1 MAQIPSGNVVRSLLK
16 YALNPMFKNA
26 LAALALA
33 AISYGSA
40 HAQVSWLD
48 QEAHRPYQRQP
59 GTDSTT
65 PTGYTPQLMRHAYG
79 FDQIANQGAGQI
91 IGIVDGYNYASVES
105 DLGVF
110 TSQFGLPA
118 CTIANGCLTVI
129 YATGTKP
136 PANAGWSGETSLD
149 VQWAHAMA
157 PQAKILLVE
166 APNGSTKSLL
176 EAVPV
181 AVQNGATVVNMSWG
195 TNREPP
201 DEQQYDPFFFN
212 NSSVTYINASGD
224 SGIYL
229 FGYPGASPLVVGAGG
244 TTLKLDSSGDIV
256 SETAWSGSGGG
267 QSLYFSEPSYQD
279 GAQSSGKRGVPDV
292 AYNANPATGVPVYDS
307 EDGNWAQTGGT
318 SAASPQWCAIVAI
331 ANSIRAGMG
340 KGAIGVN
347 FLNVAYANPAAF
359 HDITKGANG
368 TCGTECQAGPGYDF
382 VTGLGSPMAP
392 QVVDAL
398 VAAP

>member
-1 MAQIPSGNVVRSLLK
+1 
-16 YALNPMFKNA
+16 MFKNA
-26 LAALALA
+26 LITVAMVAA
-33 AISYGSA
+33 SYTSA

-59 GTDSTT
+59 GTDGKT
-65 PTGYTPQLMRHAYG
+65 PTGYTPQQMRHAYG
-79 FDQIANQGAGQI
+79 VDQIANQGAGQI
-91 IGIVDGYNYASVES
+91 IGIVDAYDYASVES
-105 DLGVF
+105 DLAVF
-110 TSQFGLPA
+110 TTQFSLPA
-118 CTIANGCLTVI
+118 CTKTNGCLTVV

-136 PANAGWSGETSLD
+136 PPNKGWSGETSLD
-149 VQWAHAMA
+149 VQWAHAIA

-166 APNGSTKSLL
+166 APDGKTKSLL

-181 AVQNGATVVNMSWG
+181 AVQHGATTVNMSWG
-195 TNREPP
+195 TNNEQPN
-201 DEQQYDPFFFN
+201 EQQMDPLYFN

-224 SGIYL
+224 SGINL

-244 TTLKLDSSGDIV
+244 TRLELDSNGNILG
-256 SETAWSGSGGG
+256 EIGWIGSGGG
-267 QSLYFSEPSYQD
+267 ESVYFAEPAYQL

-292 AYNANPATGVPVYDS
+292 AYNGAAVTGVPVYDS
-307 EDGNWAQTGGT
+307 EDGNWGQVGGT

-331 ANSIRAGMG
+331 ANSLRAGMG
-340 KGAIGVN
+340 KGTIGTN
-347 FLNVAYANPAAF
+347 FLKVVYANPSAF
-359 HDITKGANG
+359 HDITQGSNGKCGA
-368 TCGTECQAGPGYDF
+368 ECEAGPGYDF

>member
-1 MAQIPSGNVVRSLLK
+1 
-16 YALNPMFKNA
+16 MFKNA
-26 LAALALA
+26 LTALALA
-33 AISYGSA
+33 VASYGA
-40 HAQVSWLD
+40 AYAQVSWLD

-59 GTDSTT
+59 GTDGKT
-65 PTGYTPQLMRHAYG
+65 PTGYTPQQMQHAYG
-79 FDQIANQGAGQI
+79 VDQIANQGAGQI
-91 IGIVDGYNYASVES
+91 IGIVDGYDYPSVES

-110 TSQFGLPA
+110 TTQFNLPA
-118 CTIANGCLTVI
+118 CTIANGCLTVV

-136 PANAGWSGETSLD
+136 PPNAGWSGETSLD
-149 VQWAHAMA
+149 VQWAHAIA

-166 APNGSTKSLL
+166 APNGSVKSLL

-181 AVQNGATVVNMSWG
+181 AVQNGATTVNMSWG
-195 TNREPP
+195 TNNEPAN
-201 DEQQYDPFFFN
+201 EQSLDPLYFN
-212 NSSVTYINASGD
+212 NASVTYINASGD
-224 SGIYL
+224 SGINL

-244 TTLKLDSSGDIV
+244 TTAKLDSSGNIL

-267 QSLYFSEPSYQD
+267 ESKYFPEPSYQI
-279 GAQSSGKRGVPDV
+279 GAQSSGQRGVPDV
-292 AYNANPATGVPVYDS
+292 AYNASPATGVPVYDS
-307 EDGNWAQTGGT
+307 EAGNWAQVGGT
-318 SAASPQWCAIVAI
+318 SASSPQWCAIVAI

-340 KGAIGVN
+340 KGTIGTD
-347 FLNVAYANPAAF
+347 FLNVVYANPTAF

-368 TCGTECQAGPGYDF
+368 KCGTECEAGPGYDF

>member
-1 MAQIPSGNVVRSLLK
+1 
-16 YALNPMFKNA
+16 MFKNA
-26 LAALALA
+26 LITVAMVAA
-33 AISYGSA
+33 SYTSA

-59 GTDSTT
+59 GTDGKT
-65 PTGYTPQLMRHAYG
+65 PTGYTPQQMRHAYG
-79 FDQIANQGAGQI
+79 VDQIANQGAGQI
-91 IGIVDGYNYASVES
+91 IGIVDAYDYASVES
-105 DLGVF
+105 DLAVF
-110 TSQFGLPA
+110 TTQFSLPA
-118 CTIANGCLTVI
+118 CTKTNGCLTVV

-136 PANAGWSGETSLD
+136 PPNKGWSGETSLD
-149 VQWAHAMA
+149 VQWAHAIA

-166 APNGSTKSLL
+166 APDGKTKSLL

-181 AVQNGATVVNMSWG
+181 AVQHGATTVNMSWG
-195 TNREPP
+195 TNNEQPN
-201 DEQQYDPFFFN
+201 EQQMDPLYFN

-224 SGIYL
+224 SGINL

-244 TTLKLDSSGDIV
+244 TRLELDSNGNILG
-256 SETAWSGSGGG
+256 EIGWSGSGGG
-267 QSLYFSEPSYQD
+267 ESVYFAEPAYQL

-292 AYNANPATGVPVYDS
+292 AYNGAAVTGVPVYDS
-307 EDGNWAQTGGT
+307 EDGNWGQVGGT

-331 ANSIRAGMG
+331 ANSLRAGMG
-340 KGAIGVN
+340 KGTIGTN
-347 FLNVAYANPAAF
+347 FLKVVYANPSVF
-359 HDITKGANG
+359 HDITQGSNGKCGA
-368 TCGTECQAGPGYDF
+368 ECEAGPGYDF